1 MTKDNIYIV
10 IYLIMETSVEQDQ
23 LKNFDSY
30 RSALD
35 RFIWFKDVDL
45 VIDEDAKT
53 CYFAPWEKK
62 VGVLW
67 RWEKREEKRALTEEE
82 YRQMQWRGEFSP
94 VILTDKK
101 IWKELRDKDWKL
113 LVKINEV
120 YAKRKSDIKESV
132 GKLFQNLFADSLKSK

>member
-10 IYLIMETSVEQDQ
+10 IYLIMETSAQQDQ
-23 LKNFDSY
+23 LKNFEAY
-30 RSALD
+30 KSALD

-45 VIDEDAKT
+45 VIDVDAET

-62 VGVLW
+62 VAISW

-82 YRQMQWRGEFSP
+82 IGKMTWEFKP
-94 VILTDKK
+94 VIIEKN
-101 IWKELRDKDWKL
+101 WHPVRDERWRVR
-113 LVKINEV
+113 VKINEV
-120 YAKRKSDIKESV
+120 CAKRKSDIKESV

>member
-1 MTKDNIYIV
+1 
-10 IYLIMETSVEQDQ
+10 METSAQQDQ
-23 LKNFDSY
+23 LKNFEAY
-30 RSALD
+30 KSALD

-45 VIDEDAKT
+45 VIDVDAET

-62 VGVLW
+62 VAISW

-101 IWKELRDKDWKL
+101 IWKELRDKDWRVR
-113 LVKINEV
+113 VKINEV
-120 YAKRKSDIKESV
+120 CAKRKSDIKESV